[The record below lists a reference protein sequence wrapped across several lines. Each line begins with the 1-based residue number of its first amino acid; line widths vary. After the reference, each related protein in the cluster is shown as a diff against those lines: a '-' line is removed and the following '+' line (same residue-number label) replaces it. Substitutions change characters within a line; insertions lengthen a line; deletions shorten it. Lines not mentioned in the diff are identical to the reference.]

1 MTGNRTKNIVN
12 AVKILIKTMTV
23 LVILFTFFANFSYAF
38 EPYIT
43 ARSAVIYDRKAD
55 KILYEKNAH
64 EKRPPAS
71 TTKVM
76 TGILTIELSSLNEE
90 VVISKNA
97 ASTGGASIYL
107 NQGERFTIKDLVLG
121 TMIRSGNDAAAA
133 LAEAVGGSEKFF
145 IELMNKKAVLLG
157 ALNTHFENP
166 HGLPDENHYSS
177 AYDLAK
183 ITDYALDNPFFAS
196 VVKTEKAE
204 IPEKNTTWKRY
215 IKNTNRLLGKFPGIN
230 GVKTGT
236 TNAAGQCLIASAT
249 RGNHS
254 LISVVLKSGDR
265 YGDTKKLLEY
275 GFNQFKNFY
284 LPKGMQ
290 IGKLYFSDAKP
301 HQVNLVAAK
310 DCSYTI
316 SREMASSLNK
326 ELVINNLK
334 LPLKKGEI
342 VGFLKVTAET
352 LESKKIPVAVEE
364 AVRPITLPEKIKS
377 KVKNITR
384 IRLAH

>member
-1 MTGNRTKNIVN
+1 MIGNRIKNKAI
-12 AVKILIKTMTV
+12 AVKIFVKIMIIA
-23 LVILFTFFANFSYAF
+23 VILFSFPPIFCYAL
-38 EPYIT
+38 EPHIT
-43 ARSAVIYDRKAD
+43 ARSAIIYDRKAD

-90 VVISKNA
+90 VVISKKA
-97 ASTGGASIYL
+97 ALTGGASIYL
-107 NQGERFTIKDLVLG
+107 SQGERFTVKDLVLG
-121 TMIRSGNDAAAA
+121 TMIRSGNDAAVS
-133 LAEAVGGSEKFF
+133 LAEAVGGSEEFF
-145 IELMNKKAVLLG
+145 IELMNRKAVLLG

-166 HGLPDENHYSS
+166 HGLPDENHYST

-204 IPEKNTTWKRY
+204 ILEKNTTWKRY
-215 IKNTNRLLGKFPGIN
+215 IKNTNLLLGKYPGIN

-236 TNAAGQCLIASAT
+236 TNKAGQCLIASAT
-249 RGNHS
+249 RGNHW
-254 LISVVLKSGDR
+254 LISVVLKSRDR
-265 YGDTKKLLEY
+265 YGDTKELLEY
-275 GFNQFKNFY
+275 GFNQYKNFY

-290 IGKLYFSDAKP
+290 IGKLYFFHAKP
-301 HQVNLVAAK
+301 YQVNLVVAE

-316 SREMASSLNK
+316 SRDMASSLNR
-326 ELVINNLK
+326 ELIINNLK

-342 VGFLKVTAET
+342 VGYLKVTAET
-352 LESKKIPVAVEE
+352 MESKKIPVAVEE
-364 AVRPITLPEKIKS
+364 AVRPTTLPEKIKS
-377 KVKNITR
+377 KLRNMTGF
-384 IRLAH
+384 